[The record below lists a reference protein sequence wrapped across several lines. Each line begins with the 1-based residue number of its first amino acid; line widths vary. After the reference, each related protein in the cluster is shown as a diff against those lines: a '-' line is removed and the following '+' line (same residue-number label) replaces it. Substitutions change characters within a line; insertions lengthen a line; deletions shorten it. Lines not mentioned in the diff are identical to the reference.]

1 MKIKELFSKV
11 KYIFSL
17 GGKHKKFSTLCIILF
32 CLILFSIFA
41 FPKTKSSSDDKIE
54 TPNLSSVTSRDYEDE
69 IESKIKQM
77 LLSMTEISVANVMV
91 FCDSSVKYDYLKNVT
106 ESVSGS
112 GESSNKATTE
122 EVVYEKNGSNTSPI
136 IVSKIMPKI
145 NGVWVV
151 INQVSPSTKLA
162 ITNSISS
169 VLNIDP
175 SSISILQE

>member
-1 MKIKELFSKV
+1 MKIKDVFSKF
-11 KYIFSL
+11 KNIFSF
-17 GGKHKKFSTLCIILF
+17 GGKHKKIVILCVVLL

-41 FPKTKSSSDDKIE
+41 FPKTNSNSGDEIE
-54 TPNLSSVTSRDYEDE
+54 APNLSGVISREYEDE

-112 GESSNKATTE
+112 GESSNKTTTK